1 METEEYKVSEKI
13 ENKNIALSTSKINYM
28 DPRISVTW
36 CKNNEVPIEKVFEKT
51 LRMKFAWA
59 MSEDLEWKF

>member
-1 METEEYKVSEKI
+1 
-13 ENKNIALSTSKINYM
+13 M

-36 CKNNEVPIEKVFEKT
+36 CKNHEVPIERVFEKT

-59 MSEDLEWKF
+59 MSADLEWKF

>member
-1 METEEYKVSEKI
+1 MEVEEYKVFEKK

-36 CKNNEVPIEKVFEKT
+36 CKNNEVPIEKIFEKT
-51 LRMKFAWA
+51 LRMKFAWS
-59 MSEDLEWKF
+59 MSTDPTWEF